1 MEINRENI
9 FKIVSIADVKPDKD
23 YGQNFL
29 VEPEI
34 SKRIV
39 DSLNI
44 TAGDSVIE
52 IGPGLGSLTHFLS
65 SYNNETAVV
74 DIDIRMIMF
83 LKGAYQNNNIVLVH
97 NDIRKIDVSNY
108 TKVIGNLPY
117 NITTELIQYFLINAR
132 SAKRMVFMIQN
143 ETFAHFYDTTG
154 KEYGPTSVLIHLLGN
169 IERLFTVKAGS
180 FYPAPKCN
188 SVVFAIN
195 LDARVD
201 RFAAI
206 DAFKLAKQL
215 FINRRK
221 TIQNNLNNYLKN
233 KDLALDVCNSL
244 GINPISRPE
253 QLSPEMY
260 LRISEFL
267 KNK

>member
-1 MEINRENI
+1 MLLFLTIECTTGPVNENI
-9 FKIVSIADVKPDKD
+9 
-23 YGQNFL
+23 
-29 VEPEI
+29 
-34 SKRIV
+34 
-39 DSLNI
+39 
-44 TAGDSVIE
+44 
-52 IGPGLGSLTHFLS
+52 
-65 SYNNETAVV
+65 
-74 DIDIRMIMF
+74 
-83 LKGAYQNNNIVLVH
+83 
-97 NDIRKIDVSNY
+97 
-108 TKVIGNLPY
+108 
-117 NITTELIQYFLINAR
+117 
-132 SAKRMVFMIQN
+132 
-143 ETFAHFYDTTG
+143 
-154 KEYGPTSVLIHLLGN
+154 
-169 IERLFTVKAGS
+169 
-180 FYPAPKCN
+180 N